1 MLNYMGKVFT
11 IVLIFIGMMIPILC
25 HLTTSVGTSRLLVMN
40 EMTLFL
46 DKVADKGTITPSDL
60 DELYNDVNAHGL
72 VMDVDVNRM
81 IRASFTEDD
90 GTLKEAYIK
99 ADEANTDETVELNQH
114 DVIQVRAYEIIDNPA
129 RKIMYQFLR
138 IDAMSND
145 ITLAKTVR

>member
-99 ADEANTDETVELNQH
+99 ADRLKKESGNCDNLT
-114 DVIQVRAYEIIDNPA
+114 RAPVNCRSGKKFIE
-129 RKIMYQFLR
+129 RKVSGRCRRNNNKASLF
-138 IDAMSND
+138 
-145 ITLAKTVR
+145 